1 MWLIIVTIFTIATY
15 SSLYSV
21 ILFVWADSE
30 CYVQQHVEVRS
41 LSTVMERSMQFIWWL
56 YPVLWLFWPKEFSC
70 CKRSDSSIQQND
82 WQRRDR
88 KNSGLR
94 RPNDPVAGGYDGG
107 DSSADDSSCA
117 GRSTASYVNMEMQ
130 NTGPAMFGGPSFQAN
145 SQSFML
151 LPNAATIRPQ
161 YTGMGFN
168 STSEVD
174 LTSFKSDNTNN

>member
-1 MWLIIVTIFTIATY
+1 M
-15 SSLYSV
+15 
-21 ILFVWADSE
+21 
-30 CYVQQHVEVRS
+30 RS

-70 CKRSDSSIQQND
+70 CKRSDSSIQQTDRQWRN
-82 WQRRDR
+82 R
-88 KNSGLR
+88 KNSGR
-94 RPNDPVAGGYDGG
+94 ERVHDQVTGGYDGG

-117 GRSTASYVNMEMQ
+117 GRSTASYVNLEMQ

-145 SQSFML
+145 QQTFML

-161 YTGMGFN
+161 YTGPGFN

-174 LTSFKSDNTNN
+174 LTSFKSDNTNNQQQQ